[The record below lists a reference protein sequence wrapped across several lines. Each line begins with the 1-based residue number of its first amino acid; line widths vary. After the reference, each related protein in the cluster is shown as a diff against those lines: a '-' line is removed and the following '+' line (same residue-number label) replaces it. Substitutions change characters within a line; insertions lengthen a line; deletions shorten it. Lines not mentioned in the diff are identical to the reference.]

1 MIKKLLSVMVTAFAA
16 LVAAAVPTFA
26 WSEGIDDRANLYSAE
41 EIIRLEARQEEVA
54 ELTGWNIAVVTTD
67 VGFGLDGVAA
77 CDFAEEYCYERF
89 GDDPDSVV
97 YLIDLDYRWI
107 SMDGDLLNYFN
118 SSRFDTMMDACE
130 EHYMDYE
137 DVENLETFYYYL
149 EYYYSKGTVEYDPSI
164 GALGDDFEDAIE
176 YYDDYDD
183 GFHLNLEVVF
193 GSFIMGIIAAVISVG
208 IVLARYK
215 THQSPSAN
223 SYLNRS
229 SVNMYNNQDYF
240 VREFTTRTRIESS
253 SSGGGSHRSGGSRRS
268 GGRSRGGGGRGGRR

>member
-1 MIKKLLSVMVTAFAA
+1 MMKKLLSVIITAFAA
-16 LVAAAVPTFA
+16 LVVTAVPTSA
-26 WSEGIDDRANLYSAE
+26 WSAGINDMAGLYSEDELAYLE
-41 EIIRLEARQEEVA
+41 EYQQKVA
-54 ELTGWNIAVVTTD
+54 DSTGWNIAVVTTN
-67 VGFGLDGVAA
+67 VGFGLDGIDA
-77 CDFAEEYCYERF
+77 CDYAEQYCYDTF

-130 EHYMDYE
+130 DHYMDYE

-149 EYYYSKGTVEYDPSI
+149 DYYRNSGTVEYDPTI

-176 YYDDYDD
+176 YYDDDD
-183 GFHLNLEVVF
+183 FYINLEVVF
-193 GSFIMGIIAAVISVG
+193 GCFIMGIIGAAISVG

-215 THQSPSAN
+215 THHAPSAN

-240 VREFTTRTRIESS
+240 VREYTTRTRIDSG
-253 SSGGGSHRSGGSRRS
+253 SSGGGGRSGGSRRS